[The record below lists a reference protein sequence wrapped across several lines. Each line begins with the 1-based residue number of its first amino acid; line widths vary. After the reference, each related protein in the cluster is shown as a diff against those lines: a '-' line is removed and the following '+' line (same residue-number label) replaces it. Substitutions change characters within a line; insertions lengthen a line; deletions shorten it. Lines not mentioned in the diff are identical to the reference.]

1 MVVNFIINNTLCSNN
16 ARVIKRTLLSTMKT
30 SCPKTSQ
37 WQCTLHFV
45 VQTSSKNGKRSH
57 TFEGQCMVTAS
68 QEEYPRERHNAGHSK
83 AGFTLSLDA
92 IIPFKLSRI
101 IGRPSIHTRKA
112 TARAFTAVVG
122 GKNEFKKPAGERER
136 EWKKERAERCGRKR
150 EGDYL
155 SERTLTT
162 VWFRLFSVSSLLFL
176 PFSSRL

>member
-1 MVVNFIINNTLCSNN
+1 
-16 ARVIKRTLLSTMKT
+16 MKT

-37 WQCTLHFV
+37 WQWTLDFV

-57 TFEGQCMVTAS
+57 TFEGQCMVAAS
-68 QEEYPRERHNAGHSK
+68 QEKYPRERHNAGHSK

-122 GKNEFKKPAGERER
+122 GKNEFKKPVRGGEREKER
-136 EWKKERAERCGRKR
+136 EWKKERAERWVER
-150 EGDYL
+150 EKAVNSL
-155 SERTLTT
+155 IERTLTT
-162 VWFRLFSVSSLLFL
+162 VRFRLFSVSSVSSFLFL